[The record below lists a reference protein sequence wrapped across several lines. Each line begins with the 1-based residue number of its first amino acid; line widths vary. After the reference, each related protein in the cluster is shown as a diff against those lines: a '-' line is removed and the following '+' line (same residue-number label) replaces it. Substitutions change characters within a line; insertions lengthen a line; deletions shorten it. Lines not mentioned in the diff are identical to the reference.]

1 MRPSFRSWSRGILER
16 PCRRCFEVNALNDS
30 FFPIADMYL
39 PLEHGSPKRARA
51 SIPQGIWAAATLKRS
66 LLSG

>member
-51 SIPQGIWAAATLKRS
+51 SIPQGI
-66 LLSG
+66 